1 MIAEQDKKCKCVDT
15 SQFPIFIIRN
25 GSINWYGITAITKL
39 LYDRLVS
46 IDKSMKV
53 ILIRKFML
61 RGAFHEKRSL
71 INNKVKLSYS
81 FQNKKYTQEFFIIE
95 KLTLLFDIIL
105 ETGFLIKY
113 KM

>member
-1 MIAEQDKKCKCVDT
+1 
-15 SQFPIFIIRN
+15 
-25 GSINWYGITAITKL
+25 
-39 LYDRLVS
+39 
-46 IDKSMKV
+46 
-53 ILIRKFML
+53 ML